1 MLQDYGYLGLLLV
14 AALLVPVGGI
24 ATSYVFG
31 RVGIRPSKVTPEKLE
46 TYESGRRMIG
56 SPYVRFNFRYY
67 FFALLFLLFDVEALF
82 LFPWAVALRRL
93 ELFGFIEM
101 LVFLTILGV
110 GLLYA
115 WRKKA
120 LEWV

>member
-1 MLQDYGYLGLLLV
+1 M
-14 AALLVPVGGI
+14 
-24 ATSYVFG
+24 
-31 RVGIRPSKVTPEKLE
+31 TPEKLE

-56 SPYVRFNFRYY
+56 PPYVQFNFRYY

-101 LVFLTILGV
+101 LVFLIILGV